1 MEDTLT
7 EAPPP
12 SRFFNEDLDNFIKP
26 SPPLPSPF
34 LLFSDPNSNLLNPS
48 LIIIA
53 ISSPSLHLLH
63 QVSSKTLIGSLI
75 LPEIPFSGNSLEP
88 SLKDKS
94 CNIYSVNGDDGRSIL
109 LVLTQF
115 SISPERSHT
124 VAKLLIDGKKIHPE
138 KVLILDSIESRNF
151 RGKLPPDEILG
162 FKLETM
168 EEKLNGEVMVKGL
181 DYFPSGSVID
191 GISAALLAR
200 CQIKKIRA
208 TLCVTWPQN
217 GYSVI
222 SYLKSV
228 VLKDVLP
235 KLTLSSVVLD
245 SDLVRDSRYE
255 SELYT

>member
-1 MEDTLT
+1 MEDALT

-34 LLFSDPNSNLLNPS
+34 LLFSDPNSNLLSPS
-48 LIIIA
+48 LLIIA

-63 QVSSKTLIGSLI
+63 QISSKTLIGSLI
-75 LPEIPFSGNSLEP
+75 LPEVPFSGNSIEP
-88 SLKDKS
+88 SPKDKS
-94 CNIYSVNGDDGRSIL
+94 CNIYSINGDDGRSIL

-124 VAKLLIDGKKIHPE
+124 VAKLLIDGNKIHPE

-168 EEKLNGEVMVKGL
+168 EEKLTSEAMVKGL

-235 KLTLSSVVLD
+235 KLTLSSVLLD